1 MLDQLGHASI
11 KITVDTYYHWLPSQ
25 HLGEVAEL
33 DEIGKARN
41 HPQPRRKR
49 GYGIHR
55 NPFILLVP
63 RDGIEPPTRG
73 FSVPC
78 STD

>member
-25 HLGEVAEL
+25 QIVEVSEL

-41 HPQPRRKR
+41 NPQPRRKR

-55 NPFILLVP
+55 NPFIYWC
-63 RDGIEPPTRG
+63 RG
-73 FSVPC
+73 TELNRRHGDFQS
-78 STD
+78 